1 MPGTPYMYDQHIRAA
16 CSPHCRSVI
25 AYRSL
30 HGVCVVVLVSVP
42 EAKVWRETASCGSI
56 GFLEETQ
63 VPLADSVACVSQGR
77 QVLGQK
83 DFREGQSPGFWF
95 QDQVLLHACRRK
107 GNHLSTMTDICSTA
121 VTGNNMIHKLVT
133 KILGSRLWCQWQTWN
148 FC

>member
-16 CSPHCRSVI
+16 CSPHCRCAL

-30 HGVCVVVLVSVP
+30 HDVCVVVLVSVP

-63 VPLADSVACVSQGR
+63 VPLADSVACVAQGR

-83 DFREGQSPGFWF
+83 YFRQRQSPWFWF
-95 QDQVLLHACRRK
+95 QDQVLLHACRK
-107 GNHLSTMTDICSTA
+107 NGNPLSTVTATCICSTA
-121 VTGNNMIHKLVT
+121 LTGRSMIRNLVT
-133 KILGSRLWCQWQTWN
+133 KTLSSRLWCHWPT
-148 FC
+148 